1 MCLFFILGGTSNK
14 MCGRVGDSPLV
25 GSGAYANQQA
35 GAVCTGHGESLL
47 KVLLCR
53 DVVYNVENGM
63 TPHDACRK
71 VINKMAEL
79 TGGHGGVIC
88 LDKFGNIGLEFN
100 TKKMVWASVTHEGF
114 LKYGIDPGK
123 EIMNYNT
130 PVKEMERFVLA
141 NKLK

>member
-1 MCLFFILGGTSNK
+1 

-79 TGGHGGVIC
+79 TGGHGGGHLLGQVWKYWTGIQYKKDGVGIC
-88 LDKFGNIGLEFN
+88 Y
-100 TKKMVWASVTHEGF
+100 T
-114 LKYGIDPGK
+114 
-123 EIMNYNT
+123 
-130 PVKEMERFVLA
+130 
-141 NKLK
+141 